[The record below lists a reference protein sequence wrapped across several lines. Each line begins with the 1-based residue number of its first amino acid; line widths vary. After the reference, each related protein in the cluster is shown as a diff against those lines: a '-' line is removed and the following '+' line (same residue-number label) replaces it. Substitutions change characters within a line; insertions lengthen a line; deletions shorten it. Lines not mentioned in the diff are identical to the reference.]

1 MTTGSSSVPLVS
13 VVVATRN
20 RAETL
25 SRALTSI
32 ADQDAESFEC
42 VVADDGSDA
51 EQFAKVRAA
60 VSAMGSRFRLLP
72 ASCDGP
78 SPATSPS
85 KTRNRGVR
93 SSASEFV
100 AFLDDDDFWLAK
112 DHLSASIAALR
123 ASNADMAFADMRGE
137 SSDGVSIAQ
146 WFPECPSLRGG
157 AAVATNSD
165 SPAIGE
171 FHAVSLA
178 ALTRAMRRHYPHPN
192 TLVVRR
198 SLVERI
204 GGFWEKT
211 QHMED
216 VNFILRLADQASGI
230 LFRDRIVASF
240 TVAGGPSNFRSTSPT
255 EHALVRTL
263 SMSHIVATAK
273 RREVIDCAAALLSWN
288 ERELALSL
296 LGDRQT
302 RAARRFACRSF
313 CSRPSAGALKLLLR
327 CLFA

>member
-1 MTTGSSSVPLVS
+1 MTTGSLSVPLVS

-20 RAETL
+20 RAEPL
-25 SRALTSI
+25 SRALASI
-32 ADQDAESFEC
+32 AEQDAESFEC

-51 EQFAKVRAA
+51 EQFAKAHAV
-60 VSAMGSRFRLLP
+60 VSAMGPRFRLLP

-85 KTRNRGVR
+85 KTRNRGIR

-112 DHLSASIAALR
+112 DHLSSSIEAMRAA
-123 ASNADMAFADMRGE
+123 NADMAFADMRGE
-137 SSDGVSIAQ
+137 SSDGVRIAE
-146 WFPECPSLRGG
+146 WFPECPSLRSG
-157 AAVATNSD
+157 AVIPAGSD
-165 SPAIGE
+165 ALAARE

-178 ALTRAMRRHYPHPN
+178 ALTQAMRRHYPHPN

-216 VNFILRLADQASGI
+216 VNFILRLADGSNGI

-263 SMSHIVATAK
+263 SMSHVLASAK
-273 RREVIDCAAALLSWN
+273 RHEVIDCAAALLSWN
-288 ERELALSL
+288 ERELALAL
-296 LGDRQT
+296 LGDGHGL
-302 RAARRFACRSF
+302 AARRFACRSF
-313 CSRPSAGALKLLLR
+313 CSRPSAGAMKLLLR
-327 CLFA
+327 CFFA